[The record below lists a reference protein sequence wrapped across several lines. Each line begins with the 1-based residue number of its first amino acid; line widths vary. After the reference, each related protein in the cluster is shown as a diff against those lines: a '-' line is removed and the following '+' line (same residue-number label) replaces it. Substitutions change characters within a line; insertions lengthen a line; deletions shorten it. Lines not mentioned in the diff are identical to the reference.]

1 MSCEKFLV
9 NYRIPFFFLH
19 ILSKS
24 LSECS
29 MYVYMLGYVL
39 MYEVIVVHI
48 YIYINIG
55 VFIITSIKITEVTI

>member
-1 MSCEKFLV
+1 
-9 NYRIPFFFLH
+9 
-19 ILSKS
+19 
-24 LSECS
+24 
-29 MYVYMLGYVL
+29 MYMYMLGCVL